1 MNTEPRPNAPPED
14 QAAAIADHRR
24 FASTVAGQITVV
36 VAVGVVVQA
45 LLWFRADSAAHVVG
59 GAVLAAFI
67 GVSVPKRWL
76 RVLDAWAEAA
86 VLGVVLAAAWV
97 TEWTIFGPFDAV
109 DIAFTMG
116 GAFLATA
123 SLPAWVGADRR
134 ERRQLGTAAVLLA
147 CAALSLR
154 YLAGLGKA

>member
-1 MNTEPRPNAPPED
+1 MA
-14 QAAAIADHRR
+14 
-24 FASTVAGQITVV
+24 
-36 VAVGVVVQA
+36 VQA
-45 LLWFRADSAAHVVG
+45 LLWFRGDSAAHVVG
-59 GAVLAAFI
+59 GAVLATFI
-67 GVSVPKRWL
+67 GVSVPKHWL

-86 VLGVVLAAAWV
+86 ILGVVLAAAWV

-123 SLPAWVGADRR
+123 SVPTWVEADRR
-134 ERRQLGTAAVLLA
+134 ERWQLGTAAVVLA
-147 CAALSLR
+147 AVALAVR